1 MSLRLGNDLAHLEAF
16 ARLAQREKAC
26 RPFFGLTIQNE
37 AGSLALPI
45 TVPEDAAWL
54 LGEFHSIGQPQRL
67 FEAHS
72 VWWLARFRRAGRCC
86 GWGGVFSIGTETVQ
100 TRAAR

>member
-1 MSLRLGNDLAHLEAF
+1 LSLLLGNDLDHLEAF

-26 RPFFGLTIQNE
+26 CPFLGLTIQNE
-37 AGSLALPI
+37 ADSLALRI

-67 FEAHS
+67 FEARS
-72 VWWLARFRRAGRCC
+72 VWSLASLRRARRCR

-100 TRAAR
+100 ARAAR